1 MSICILIYF
10 LNVIMLSFRVGVLV
24 KEQAVLGGIVVIV
37 LAIGAKFR
45 GFKPRRGRWIF
56 KGDKNL

>member
-1 MSICILIYF
+1 
-10 LNVIMLSFRVGVLV
+10 MLSFRVGVLV
-24 KEQAVLGGIVVIV
+24 KEQAVLLGGIVVIV